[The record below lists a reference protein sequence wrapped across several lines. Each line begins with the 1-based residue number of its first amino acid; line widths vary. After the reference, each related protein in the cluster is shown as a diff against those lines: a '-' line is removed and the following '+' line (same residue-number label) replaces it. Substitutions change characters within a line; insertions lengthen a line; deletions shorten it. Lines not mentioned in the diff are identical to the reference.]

1 MIPRFRRASHALAL
15 TAFLADAGAAAG
27 QGFVNTFGGPKAEDG
42 VGVVPTG
49 AGFAVAT
56 RRHTGGEPAFTG
68 ELLRIAANGSELSW
82 GPISGLDGVIFLQGM
97 APANGG
103 GAFLAG
109 SRFAP
114 DSSHHDGL
122 VVKLLPD
129 GGTEW
134 VAHPT
139 VPGDQQYLCV
149 TGLPD
154 GGAIAAGMRSIG
166 SGHDAWVSRFAADGA
181 MAWSQAVGDLSDE
194 EALAID
200 VQGNDIL
207 ITGRQVNFG
216 GTSDAFLARLGLDG
230 TIAWTTSWGG
240 VGREVGCG
248 LKAIGPGS
256 FLLAGTTDSDGGYDF
271 TEQRR
276 KDHVYL
282 VAFDL
287 NGDSLWTR
295 AIGDTLFD
303 RRAWCLDIAANG
315 DILIGGERSPVSA
328 TSDALAYRL
337 DAQGHVL
344 WQRTWDLGKEERL
357 QAMHALPD
365 GFIATG
371 WAFTDAARQVLAIR
385 RDPNG
390 N

>member
-1 MIPRFRRASHALAL
+1 MTLRFRTAPFELTLAAL
-15 TAFLADAGAAAG
+15 LAGPSIAAG

-42 VGVVPTG
+42 VGIVQEG
-49 AGFAVAT
+49 AGFAIAT
-56 RRHTGGEPAFTG
+56 RRHTASEPAFTG
-68 ELLRIAANGSELSW
+68 ELLRIAANGSALSW
-82 GPISGLDGVIFLQGM
+82 EPIAGLDGIVFLQGM
-97 APANGG
+97 APATGG

-114 DSSHHDGL
+114 DSSQHDGL
-122 VVKLLPD
+122 VVKLLAD
-129 GGTEW
+129 GGTDW
-134 VAHPT
+134 IAHPT
-139 VPGDQQYLCV
+139 APGDQQYLCV
-149 TGLPD
+149 SGLPD
-154 GGAIAAGMRSIG
+154 GGAIAAGVRSIG
-166 SGHDAWVSRFAADGA
+166 SGHDAWVCRFDSDGA
-181 MAWSQAVGDLSDE
+181 LLWSQAVGDLSDE
-194 EALAID
+194 EALALE
-200 VQGNDIL
+200 VQGSDVL
-207 ITGRQVNFG
+207 ITGRQANFG

-240 VGREVGCG
+240 IGQEVGRG

-256 FLLAGTTDSDGGYDF
+256 FLLAGTTSSDGAYDF

-303 RRAWCLDIAANG
+303 RRAWCLDIAGNG
-315 DILIGGERSPVSA
+315 DILVGGERSPISA

-337 DAQGHVL
+337 DAQGQVI

-357 QAMHALPD
+357 QAIHALPD